1 LASIWAQEEPLVA
14 DPALENH
21 GLLEAARKSLAESG
35 LEGKSFLKVEPEP
48 YLDNADDAA
57 AIGREMEADLVIGM
71 GGGSAMDTA
80 KAAAA
85 LVTND
90 GKAGDYIGLN
100 KVELPSAATIMIP
113 TAAGTSGSDFLV
125 FITGKLKRDK

>member
-1 LASIWAQEEPLVA
+1 MGARRFLLVA

-57 AIGREMEADLVIGM
+57 AIGREMEADLIIGM

-113 TAAGTSGSDFLV
+113 TTAGTS
-125 FITGKLKRDK
+125 RR